1 MTLDLVTWLVQ
12 ASPAVMGWVLLD
24 AAGETR
30 ESHVALSSAMKV
42 ICVSSGPAAW
52 PPVFPVLFFSGTV
65 PYLAE

>member
-12 ASPAVMGWVLLD
+12 ASPAVMGWVLVG

-42 ICVSSGPAAW
+42 ICVSSEPAAW
-52 PPVFPVLFFSGTV
+52 PPVFPVLSSQGLC
-65 PYLAE
+65 PI

>member
-12 ASPAVMGWVLLD
+12 ASPAVMGWVLVG

-52 PPVFPVLFFSGTV
+52 PPVFPVLSSQGLC
-65 PYLAE
+65 PI